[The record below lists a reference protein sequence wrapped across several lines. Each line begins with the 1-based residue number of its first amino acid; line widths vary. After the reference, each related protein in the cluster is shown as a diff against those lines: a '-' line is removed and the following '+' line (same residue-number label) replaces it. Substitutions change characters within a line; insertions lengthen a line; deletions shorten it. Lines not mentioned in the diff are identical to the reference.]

1 MSLSTPPKALF
12 FDVFGTVVEW
22 RSCVTKALN
31 EAAQRALS
39 DPHKHLPAA
48 VHAQASAMTVTDWQ
62 ALTDEWRASYSR
74 FTKTFDP
81 SSHGFIPVD
90 QHHYTAL
97 HRLLEERGIA
107 SLFTD
112 EERWGLALSWHRL
125 DPWPDSVRGLELLNR
140 RFRTCTLSNGNIALL
155 EDLAR
160 HGPLPFNDIVSAEHF
175 GVYKP
180 SPTVYLGAA
189 GRLGLEPGE
198 CALVAAHLSDLKA
211 AKGQG
216 FQTVYVE
223 RWQEETLDVEALARA
238 KGEGY
243 VDMWID
249 LSSEGLVEIA
259 RRFA

>member
-62 ALTDEWRASYSR
+62 AFTDEWRASYSG

-81 SSHGFIPVD
+81 SSQGFIPVD

-97 HRLLEERGIA
+97 QRLLEERGIA

-112 EERWGLALSWHRL
+112 EERWDLALCWHRL
-125 DPWPDSVRGLELLNR
+125 GPWPDSVRGLELLNR
-140 RFRTCTLSNGNIALL
+140 RFRTGTLSNGNIALL

-160 HGPLPFNDIVSAEHF
+160 YGPLPFNDIVSAEHF

-211 AKGQG
+211 AMGQG